1 MAAFNPPFYA
11 NEHDFFEALTNDNE
25 PNDQA
30 AYRIICFDKRDYNF
44 TEELNISQEMDDE
57 QPEDNRAYQNW
68 TRLEH
73 LRMTSKEEHSHHIL
87 FKNIQES
94 PFQPQNCSA
103 CM

>member
-1 MAAFNPPFYA
+1 MDLHVIQAPADPQQPAWEAAFNPPFYA

-57 QPEDNRAYQNW
+57 QPEDNRAYQN
-68 TRLEH
+68 
-73 LRMTSKEEHSHHIL
+73 
-87 FKNIQES
+87 
-94 PFQPQNCSA
+94 
-103 CM
+103 